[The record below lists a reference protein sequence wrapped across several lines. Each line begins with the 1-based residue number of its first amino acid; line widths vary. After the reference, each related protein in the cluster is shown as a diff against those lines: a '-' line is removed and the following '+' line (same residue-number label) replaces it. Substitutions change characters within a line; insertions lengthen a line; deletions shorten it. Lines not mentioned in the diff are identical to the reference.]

1 MIFSHM
7 DKLPGAFRIVLWYSN
22 LRIKFPKRSGDARL
36 ESFVA
41 TFQAITYQ
49 SLVMICVG
57 GFLMYMAV
65 KKNFEPNLLLPMGFG
80 TILVNLPLS
89 SALDQVIEGGSVVHG
104 ALQMFFD
111 LGIATEIFPL
121 LILVAVGA
129 MCDFTPLLANPK
141 VFLFG
146 LTAQAGIFLTMGI
159 AYFVFDYNIYEAAS
173 IGIIG
178 AADGPTS
185 IYVSTRFAPN
195 LLGPISVAAY
205 TYMALVPLIQP
216 PVIKAL
222 TTEKERKMRMPYAP
236 RPVSKTKLF
245 LFPIAITVIG
255 GLIAP
260 ASVALLGFVMF
271 GNVLRVSGVT
281 ERLSQAAQNEMAN
294 IVTIL
299 LGFSISAAMTGD
311 KFVNLGTLAIIGMG
325 LIAFVLDTA
334 GGVITAKILNLFMPK
349 DKKVNPMVGAAGIS
363 AFPMSARVI
372 QRLGQ
377 EADPGNHLLM
387 HAVGANVA
395 GQIGSVLAGGILLAY
410 LG

>member
-1 MIFSHM
+1 MEFFVHTLAAVTWQNM
-7 DKLPGAFRIVLWYSN
+7 VMMGVGAL
-22 LRIKFPKRSGDARL
+22 
-36 ESFVA
+36 
-41 TFQAITYQ
+41 
-49 SLVMICVG
+49 
-57 GFLMYMAV
+57 LMYLAIE
-65 KKNFEPNLLLPMGFG
+65 KNFEPNLLLPMGFG

-89 SALDQVIEGGSVVHG
+89 SALDQMAGGKLIEG
-104 ALQMFFD
+104 ALSMFFK
-111 LGIATEIFPL
+111 LGIATEILPL
-121 LILVAVGA
+121 LILIAVGA

-146 LTAQAGIFLTMGI
+146 LTAQAGIFLTMGL
-159 AYFVFDYNIYEAAS
+159 ALFFGYNVYEAAS

-185 IYVSTRFAPN
+185 IYVSTRFAPQ

-216 PVIKAL
+216 PVIRAL
-222 TTEKERKMRMPYAP
+222 TTHKERCIKMPYAE
-236 RPVSKTKLF
+236 RPVTRRMLIM
-245 LFPIAITVIG
+245 FPIFITILG
-255 GLIAP
+255 GIIAP

-271 GNVLRVSGVT
+271 GNMLRVSGVT
-281 ERLSQAAQNEMAN
+281 DRLSNAAQNELAN

-299 LGFSISAAMTGD
+299 LGFSIAATMTGE
-311 KFVNLGTLAIIGMG
+311 KFVNLSTIIIIGMG
-325 LIAFVLDTA
+325 LVAFVLDTA
-334 GGVITAKILNLFMPK
+334 TGVMTAKVMNIFMPK
-349 DKKVNPMVGAAGIS
+349 GKKVNPMIGAAGIS

-372 QRLGQ
+372 QRMGQ
-377 EADPGNHLLM
+377 QADPTNHLLM